1 MKHLLR
7 AAAAL
12 CRAFAACPRPAI
24 WMRPAACFAL
34 LFCLLPAAAPAHAE
48 GFALYEY
55 SARGV
60 ALGGSLM
67 ARKPDSSAVA
77 YNPALLTRL
86 PGVRAMAGTSLIMPG
101 GRIDWKENGREG
113 SSGLRDAIWPI
124 PHAYYTHQ
132 INDDWFFG
140 IGEFTRYGL
149 GFEYPHDWPGRFNIY
164 EISMSS
170 ASLNPNI
177 AWRATDKLSIAA
189 GIEIIYVYLDLKKCS
204 RIDAPGGSFEVD
216 SKITGADGWG
226 VGGNLALHYQFNDQW
241 AAGLQYRSQARVHA
255 FGNVDFT
262 YKGAPYGQAAFDSNF
277 HNGHANAPVVLPDS
291 ISGGVSW
298 TPIPELSIEVG
309 AIWTHWAT
317 FDNLNI
323 RMPDPLPTSLS
334 DKNWHNTWRL
344 NIGVE
349 YEATDWLTLRAG
361 YVWDESPMSEA
372 YEDYLVPTDDRS
384 IYSLGLGI
392 HWDAWTVDLAYAL
405 IDPSDRNYDADNT
418 IHTVKS
424 RTGTSWTNIVSMS
437 VGYKF

>member
-1 MKHLLR
+1 
-7 AAAAL
+7 
-12 CRAFAACPRPAI
+12 
-24 WMRPAACFAL
+24 MRPAALIAL
-34 LFCLLPAAAPAHAE
+34 LLCLLPATTPAHAE

-67 ARKPDSSAVA
+67 ARKPDPSAVA

-86 PGVRAMAGTSLIMPG
+86 PGVRAMAGMSLIMPG
-101 GRIDWKENGREG
+101 GRMDWREENGREG
-113 SSGLRDAIWPI
+113 SSGLRDAIWPV
-124 PHAYYTHQ
+124 PHVYYTHQ

-164 EISMSS
+164 EISMLS

-177 AWRATDKLSIAA
+177 AWRATDKLSVAA
-189 GIEIIYVYLDLKKCS
+189 GIEIVYIYLDLKKRS
-204 RIDAPGGSFEVD
+204 RVDVPLSYGGGSFEVD

-241 AAGLQYRSQARVHA
+241 AVGLQYRSQARVHA
-255 FGNVDFT
+255 FGNVDFS
-262 YKGAPYGQAAFDSNF
+262 YKGGNAPNGQAVYDGNF

-298 TPIPELSIEVG
+298 TPIPDLSVEVG

-323 RMPDPLPTSLS
+323 RLPHPLSTSLS

-344 NIGVE
+344 NVGVE

-361 YVWDESPMSEA
+361 YVRDESPMNEA
-372 YEDYLVPTDDRS
+372 YEDYLVPTDDRN
-384 IYSLGLGI
+384 IYSLGLGF
-392 HWDAWTVDLAYAL
+392 HRDAWTVDLAYAF
-405 IDPSDRNYDADNT
+405 IDPSDRNYENDGGTHT
-418 IHTVKS
+418 IKS
-424 RTGTSWTNIVSMS
+424 RTGMSRTNIVTLS